1 MATQTTLG
9 NSRDLSDA
17 KSPWTGFSLGCCG
30 DRTLTALIN
39 FLWLPPLRSIQRV
52 QPPANQDRDR
62 WDNPLAARY
71 ASAEMTGLWSDNH
84 RYTLWR
90 QVWLALA
97 EGEAELGL
105 PISSQQLA
113 EMRAHLDTIDFSKA
127 ADYERRMR
135 HDVFAHLH
143 AFADD
148 CPAARPIIHLGAT
161 SAFVTDNTDLVLIRE
176 SLDLVAARLATVIE
190 RLSAQALATKDL
202 VCLGRTHLQ
211 PAQPTTIG
219 KRICLWIHDLLL
231 DLEEITHRRKLLRAR
246 GVKGTTGTQ
255 ASFLELFGGDHA
267 RVRRLDELVAAKLGF
282 HSSYEVT
289 GQTYTRKID
298 SQVVTALA
306 GLSESC
312 HKAGNDLRLAAAWG
326 EMEEPFEKDQV
337 GSSAMPYKR
346 NPMRA
351 ERMCGLARFVMGLAV
366 TAGQTAATQW
376 LERTL
381 DDSAPRRLVLP
392 QAFLAADAQLVI
404 YANIAGGLVVLPGGV
419 RKNLE
424 AHLPFLASEKILMA
438 ATTAGGDR
446 QTLHEALRTHS
457 HAATAR
463 IRDGHDN
470 DLAARLVADPLF
482 SGVDLAAAMR
492 ADDLAGRSAEQVVE
506 FVAGAVRTALE
517 DCPTRGP
524 EAVLKV

>member
-1 MATQTTLG
+1 M
-9 NSRDLSDA
+9 DA
-17 KSPWTGFSLGCCG
+17 LDSP
-30 DRTLTALIN
+30 D
-39 FLWLPPLRSIQRV
+39 P
-52 QPPANQDRDR
+52 RDR
-62 WDNPLAARY
+62 WDNPLATRY
-71 ASAEMTGLWSDNH
+71 ASAEMTRLWSDNH
-84 RYTLWR
+84 RYLLWR
-90 QVWLALA
+90 KTWLALA
-97 EGEAELGL
+97 EAQAELGL
-105 PISSQQLA
+105 PITAGQLA
-113 EMRAHLDTIDFSKA
+113 EMRAGLEPIDFAKA

-143 AFADD
+143 AFGDA
-148 CPAARPIIHLGAT
+148 CPSARPILHLGAT
-161 SAFVTDNTDLVLIRE
+161 SAFVTDNADLVLIRE
-176 SLDLVAARLATVIE
+176 SLDLLAARLATVIE
-190 RLSAQALATKDL
+190 RLAARALETKDL

-267 RVRRLDELVAAKLGF
+267 KVRRLDELVAAKLGF

-289 GQTYTRKID
+289 GQTYTRKVD
-298 SQVVTALA
+298 SQVVAALA
-306 GLSESC
+306 GLAESTQ
-312 HKAGNDLRLAAAWG
+312 KAGNDLRLAAAWG
-326 EMEEPFEKDQV
+326 ELEEPFENEQV

-351 ERMCGLARFVMGLAV
+351 ERMCGLGRFVMGLAV

-392 QAFLAADAQLVI
+392 QAFLATDAQLVLF
-404 YANIAGGLVVLPGGV
+404 ANIAGGLVVLPGGI
-419 RKNLE
+419 RRNLE

-438 ATTAGGDR
+438 GTTAGGDR

-457 HAATAR
+457 HAATAAMR
-463 IRDGHDN
+463 EGRPN
-470 DLAARLVADPLF
+470 DLAARLATDPLF
-482 SGVDLAAAMR
+482 AEVDLEAAMH
-492 ADDLAGRSAEQVVE
+492 ASDLAGRASAQVEE
-506 FVAGAVRTALE
+506 FVAGAVAAALA
-517 DCPTRGP
+517 DCPTRAA
-524 EAVLKV
+524 EAAVRV

>member
-1 MATQTTLG
+1 M
-9 NSRDLSDA
+9 
-17 KSPWTGFSLGCCG
+17 
-30 DRTLTALIN
+30 
-39 FLWLPPLRSIQRV
+39 
-52 QPPANQDRDR
+52 QPPANHDRDR
-62 WDNPLAARY
+62 WENPLAARY
-71 ASAEMTGLWSDNH
+71 ASAEMTRLWSDNH
-84 RYTLWR
+84 RYALWR
-90 QVWLALA
+90 RVWLALA
-97 EGEAELGL
+97 EAEAELGL
-105 PISSQQLA
+105 AITPAQLA
-113 EMRAHLDTIDFSKA
+113 EMRAHLDTTDFAKA

-161 SAFVTDNTDLVLIRE
+161 SAFVTDNTDLVLVRE
-176 SLDLVAARLATVIE
+176 SLDLLAARLAMVIE
-190 RLSAQALATKDL
+190 RLAAQAVQTKDL

-255 ASFLELFGGDHA
+255 ASFLELFAGDHA
-267 RVRRLDELVAAKLGF
+267 KVRRLDELVAHKLGF

-298 SQVVTALA
+298 SQVVAALA

-326 EMEEPFEKDQV
+326 EMEEPFEKEQV

-351 ERMCGLARFVMGLAV
+351 ERMCGLGRFVMGLAV

-392 QAFLAADAQLVI
+392 QAFLAADAQLVL
-404 YANIAGGLVVLPGGV
+404 YANIAGGLVVLPGGI
-419 RKNLE
+419 RRNLE
-424 AHLPFLASEKILMA
+424 AHLPFLAAEKILMA
-438 ATTAGGDR
+438 GTQAGGDR
-446 QTLHEALRTHS
+446 QTLHEALRVHS

-463 IRDGHDN
+463 IREGETN
-470 DLAARLVADPLF
+470 DLAARLAGDPLF
-482 SGVDLAAAMR
+482 AGVDLAAAMQ
-492 ADDLAGRSAEQVVE
+492 ADDLAGRSSAQVEE
-506 FVAGAVRTALE
+506 FVAGAVRAALAN
-517 DCPTRGP
+517 CPTRP
-524 EAVLKV
+524 ADEALKV

>member
-1 MATQTTLG
+1 MQTAST
-9 NSRDLSDA
+9 
-17 KSPWTGFSLGCCG
+17 P
-30 DRTLTALIN
+30 
-39 FLWLPPLRSIQRV
+39 
-52 QPPANQDRDR
+52 DRDR
-62 WDNPLAARY
+62 WENPLAARY
-71 ASAEMTGLWSDNH
+71 ASAEMTRLWSDNH
-84 RYTLWR
+84 RYSLWR
-90 QVWLALA
+90 RVWLALA

-105 PISSQQLA
+105 DITPQQLA
-113 EMRAHLDTIDFSKA
+113 EMRAHLDTVDFARA

-135 HDVFAHLH
+135 HDVLAHLH

-161 SAFVTDNTDLVLIRE
+161 SAFVTDNTDLVLVRE

-190 RLSAQALATKDL
+190 RLAAKALETKAL

-231 DLEEITHRRKLLRAR
+231 DLEEVTHRRKLLRAR

-255 ASFLELFGGDHA
+255 ASFLELFTGDHA
-267 RVRRLDELVAAKLGF
+267 KVRRLDELVAEKLGF
-282 HSSYEVT
+282 HSAYEVT

-298 SQVVTALA
+298 SQVVAALA
-306 GLSESC
+306 GVSESC

-326 EMEEPFEKDQV
+326 EMEEPFEKEQV

-351 ERMCGLARFVMGLAV
+351 ERMCGLGRFVMGLAV
-366 TAGQTAATQW
+366 TASQTAATQW

-392 QAFLAADAQLVI
+392 QAFLATDAQLALF
-404 YANIAGGLVVLPGGV
+404 ANIAGGLVVLPGSV
-419 RKNLE
+419 AKNLE
-424 AHLPFLASEKILMA
+424 AHLPFLAAEKILMA
-438 ATTAGGDR
+438 GTQAGGDR
-446 QTLHEALRTHS
+446 QTLHEALRVHS

-463 IRDGHDN
+463 IREGHDN
-470 DLAARLVADPLF
+470 DLGGRLAADPLF
-482 SGVDLAAAMR
+482 ADVDLAAAME
-492 ADDLAGRSAEQVVE
+492 ANDLAGRAAEQVEE
-506 FVAGAVRTALE
+506 FVAGAVRTALAE
-517 DCPTRGP
+517 CPARAP
-524 EAVLKV
+524 DADLRV